1 MHLIRNALRPVARRD
16 AAAVAAGLR
25 TTCTAPDADA
35 AFDALAAFSASP
47 LGQKY
52 PQAVKVTSLR
62 QLIGE
67 LSIEITMLSE
77 VLADLLAGHAGYRV
91 IQRLPGIGPVLAAVI
106 IAEIGDVTRFR
117 TAAQLSSWAGLTP
130 KHRESDASVTR
141 GHVTKQGSR
150 LLRWALIKAIQR
162 APAGFPVRDAKDAII
177 ARRGPGARNVAK
189 VAAAR
194 RLLTLV
200 YYGLRDGQIRCLPEP
215 AVAA

>member
-1 MHLIRNALRPVARRD
+1 PY
-16 AAAVAAGLR
+16 AG
-25 TTCTAPDADA
+25 
-35 AFDALAAFSASP
+35 
-47 LGQKY
+47 
-52 PQAVKVTSLR
+52 KVTSLR

-67 LSIEITMLSE
+67 LSTEITMLSE
-77 VLADLLAGHAGYRV
+77 VIADLLAAHHGYRV

-130 KHRESDASVTR
+130 KHRESDVKVTR
-141 GHVTKQGSR
+141 GRVTKQGSR
-150 LLRWALIKAIQR
+150 LLRWALIEAIQR

-194 RLLTLV
+194 RPLTLV
-200 YYGLRDGQIRCLPEP
+200 YYGL
-215 AVAA
+215 